1 MPSKA
6 FPTRKVGAS
15 NCLNR
20 SQSGRIRS
28 VFSIGLSVFAIKL
41 MQTNGFSFSAHFAR
55 IFRVAAG
62 LLNGPMAARGDERN
76 HKPQSSTA

>member
-1 MPSKA
+1 VR
-6 FPTRKVGAS
+6 PTVSIA
-15 NCLNR
+15 R
-20 SQSGRIRS
+20 SPAGSDPYFQSGYR
-28 VFSIGLSVFAIKL
+28 FFAIKL